1 MKTVT
6 TREAQHH
13 LSKVLEMVEA
23 GEDVVITRRGKSVA
37 RLSPV
42 GENDS
47 AAEKVDWNAAMEDIK
62 KSLGHLPKLE
72 GSSVERMRELER
84 Y

>member
-13 LSKVLEMVEA
+13 LSRVLEMVEA
-23 GEDVVITRRGKSVA
+23 GEDVVITRRGKKVA
-37 RLSPV
+37 RLLPV
-42 GENDS
+42 GGEDC
-47 AAEKVDWNAAMEDIK
+47 ATGKVDWKEAMEDIRQ
-62 KSLGHLPKLE
+62 SLGHLPKLE
-72 GSSVERMRELER
+72 GSSVELLRELDR

>member
-23 GEDVVITRRGKSVA
+23 GEAVVITRRGKEIAKLTAVIEDDPREREVDWASWVA
-37 RLSPV
+37 EQKAVLGQMPDVGESPV
-42 GENDS
+42 
-47 AAEKVDWNAAMEDIK
+47 
-62 KSLGHLPKLE
+62 LR
-72 GSSVERMRELER
+72 EREESRW
-84 Y
+84 